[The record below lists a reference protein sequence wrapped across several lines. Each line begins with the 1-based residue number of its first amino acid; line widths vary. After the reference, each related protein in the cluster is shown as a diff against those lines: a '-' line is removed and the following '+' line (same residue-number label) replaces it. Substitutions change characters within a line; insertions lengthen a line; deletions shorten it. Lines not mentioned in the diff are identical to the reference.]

1 MCVVVGVSLGLS
13 SPPPI
18 RHIIP
23 YGCFTGG
30 FYMLL
35 DPKKA
40 KSQQKSALLSPV
52 SQSRGCLSLSLHYTL
67 RASSPGASL
76 TIFAKPVGECG

>member
-1 MCVVVGVSLGLS
+1 
-13 SPPPI
+13 
-18 RHIIP
+18 
-23 YGCFTGG
+23 
-30 FYMLL
+30 MLL